1 MQRPAG
7 EQESGVPSFRKISL
21 SQEVEEGLRV
31 VDISEDAELL
41 VFPQLGLANLINPR
55 LGVE

>member
-1 MQRPAG
+1 MPF
-7 EQESGVPSFRKISL
+7 FRKISL
-21 SQEVEEGLRV
+21 SQVVGEGLRV
-31 VDISEDAELL
+31 VGISEDAVLL